1 MMYRGRIC
9 EIGTAA
15 EVSAP
20 PHHPYTRILLASA
33 ADDEAAAERAAAAL
47 PNAVRVARTNWAD
60 RHIQPRQS
68 SVNHRTASV
77 VSIAVV
83 KMMPSL
89 LRARSLRVGMH
100 MRTLWPNAV
109 SRALSPIRR
118 SCRAGA
124 SNAPQFHRREPS
136 PSQADLCARSRRGRP
151 LTRQPETPQTIAC
164 HRSVFGNVMKDGID
178 LVTASSPLDRR
189 WPDRVSCSATLVKP
203 PSPITMNT
211 FTP

>member
-1 MMYRGRIC
+1 
-9 EIGTAA
+9 
-15 EVSAP
+15 
-20 PHHPYTRILLASA
+20 
-33 ADDEAAAERAAAAL
+33 
-47 PNAVRVARTNWAD
+47 
-60 RHIQPRQS
+60 
-68 SVNHRTASV
+68 VNHRTASV
-77 VSIAVV
+77 VSIAVL

-100 MRTLWPNAV
+100 MHTLWPNAV
-109 SRALSPIRR
+109 TRALSPIRR

-164 HRSVFGNVMKDGID
+164 HRSVFRNVMKEGID

-189 WPDRVSCSATLVKP
+189 LARSGKLLRDAGEAAFAYHDEYIHAAKALPAPFPTKFALSFVACLERSGNRARLAARSTPERQYRGKVK
-203 PSPITMNT
+203 
-211 FTP
+211 